1 MKRNYRISE
10 HRIYHAWRGCADS
23 VGDCIRILAPA
34 VWHGFLQP
42 VIVLA
47 VGVGLS
53 VPVARVLGSFLGKWI
68 GG

>member
-10 HRIYHAWRGCADS
+10 HRIYHAWRGCAET
-23 VGDCIRILAPA
+23 VRDCIRILAPA

-53 VPVARVLGSFLGKWI
+53 VPVARVLGSFLGNWI